1 MKNNRGFMLAEVV
14 ITSTVIITALV
25 SLYTSFSK
33 LYSQYNIRNSYFDI
47 DGVYALNGMIDHL
60 LDDGTINTLF
70 SSINGNSST
79 SIIISDGSCNSN
91 NDNYC
96 QELKELYKI
105 NNLIAVKFNGEAIDN
120 INVKNKTF
128 EDYLKYI
135 KRYYNMSKSDDY
147 DYLFIVEYN
156 CDNKN
161 KNCKYSSVGVS

>member
-60 LDDGTINTLF
+60 MDEEGTINTLF
-70 SSINGNSST
+70 SNINDGSST
-79 SIIISDGSCNSN
+79 IIIGNNSCASE
-91 NDNYC
+91 DDDYC
-96 QELKELYKI
+96 YKLQELYKI
-105 NNLIAVKFNGEAIDN
+105 NNLIVVKFNGGAIDK

>member
-60 LDDGTINTLF
+60 MDEEGTINTLF
-70 SSINGNSST
+70 SNINDSSST
-79 SIIISDGSCNSN
+79 TISCASEDY
-91 NDNYC
+91 YC
-96 QELKELYKI
+96 SKLQELYKI
-105 NNLIAVKFNGEAIDN
+105 NNLIVVKFNNQAIDN
-120 INVKNKTF
+120 SKTGKNKTF
-128 EDYLKYI
+128 IDYLDYI
-135 KRYYNMSKSDDY
+135 KKYYNIGKSDDY

-156 CDNKN
+156 CDDKN
-161 KNCKYSSVGVS
+161 RNCKYSSVGVS